1 MASGVH
7 NDGRLISIRV
17 VVQGD
22 DDTYF
27 LFVFTIERSDD
38 GEQAML
44 KLHHFLVSEVWPH
57 PSVHSHGLVNRLFWK
72 DVIEMA
78 TLSTVSLTMLARY
91 WKGMNT
97 NRSHQFCQP
106 NLEAHVQAREVL
118 VATRTPSEDLNAMF
132 HHPPALRASGS
143 FIEQFPALS
152 VIQQPCR
159 AILIGQE
166 VNKKGVV
173 WLICA
178 TLALC
183 FVVGVVVGLVSQHV
197 DYGAGCG
204 GVLFA
209 MVGAVEGLIFWAF
222 S

>member
-1 MASGVH
+1 MALVQPASSLSLQELVPPPTPSNVGQAPKTTPLAMASDIH

-27 LFVFTIERSDD
+27 LFVFTVEPSDD

-97 NRSHQFCQP
+97 NRSH
-106 NLEAHVQAREVL
+106 
-118 VATRTPSEDLNAMF
+118 
-132 HHPPALRASGS
+132 
-143 FIEQFPALS
+143 
-152 VIQQPCR
+152 
-159 AILIGQE
+159 
-166 VNKKGVV
+166 
-173 WLICA
+173 
-178 TLALC
+178 
-183 FVVGVVVGLVSQHV
+183 
-197 DYGAGCG
+197 
-204 GVLFA
+204 
-209 MVGAVEGLIFWAF
+209 
-222 S
+222 